1 MASLQ
6 RFLADY
12 DMAMLRALA
21 QARGLELAS
30 NRQAEAA
37 DRLAAALL
45 EPLSLRVALAR
56 LSGDARRALDALI
69 AAGGKVRSA
78 QFGRDFGV
86 VRPTGPSRLERETPW
101 QTPANPAEELFYQ
114 GLIFRAFDRDAG
126 GPGEFLFIPSD
137 LLALLPPPKV
147 EPPRFSVETV
157 PAPDRPRDGGRALLQ
172 DLFAYLVHLQLHDVR
187 PYVDGRLGRRDL
199 AELRCRL
206 ADPDERRLAFLRH
219 LAMRL
224 GFVVRQGE
232 FLRLDAAPVKGWLAA
247 SPDAQSLLLAEA
259 WRDDPTWNDL
269 RHVPGLAF
277 DEETGWQL
285 RNDPV
290 ATRQALL
297 VLLGRCPLDAWWTVP
312 SFVAA
317 AKQVRPDFLRPDG
330 DYDGW
335 YVRDTATGT
344 YLAGFEAW
352 ERVEGALL
360 SDLLTGALHWLGAV
374 AAGTSEAGPVCRLT
388 ATGACLLGL
397 AEPEAEAPPAPP
409 ITIRP
414 DFRVEVPA
422 PPNLYTRFQLERF
435 ADLESADPCRY
446 RLTVGALGRAL
457 ARGLRVEQ
465 VLAFLQQASEQRVPG
480 SVTAQLRLWA
490 GRYDSVQLEEMAL
503 LRVKSERV
511 MKELSML
518 PETRALIEQ
527 VLTPTSALVRRKDLP
542 RLRHELQSL
551 GYLRPSAEEE
561 GGPSSGAFQFSG
573 EHNIM

>member
-1 MASLQ
+1 MVNLQ

-21 QARGLELAS
+21 QARGLALAS

-37 DRLAAALL
+37 DQLAAGLL
-45 EPLSLRVALAR
+45 DPLSLRVALAH
-56 LSGDARRALDALI
+56 LSSGARRALEALI
-69 AAGGKVRSA
+69 AAGGKMRSA
-78 QFGRDFGV
+78 QFGRDFGQ
-86 VRPTGPSRLERETPW
+86 VRPAGPGRLEREAPW
-101 QTPANPAEELFYQ
+101 QNPASPAEELLYL
-114 GLIFRAFDRDAG
+114 GLIFRAFDRDEG
-126 GPGEFLFIPSD
+126 GPGEFVFIPTD
-137 LLALLPPPKV
+137 LLPLLPLLPPPAV
-147 EPPRFSVETV
+147 EPPRFSVEAV
-157 PAPDRPRDGGRALLQ
+157 PAPAQPREGGRALVQ

-187 PYVDGRLGRRDL
+187 PYTDGRLGRRDL

-206 ADPDERRLAFLRH
+206 VDPGERRLAFLRH
-219 LAMRL
+219 LVMRL

-232 FLRLDAAPVKGWLAA
+232 FLHLDAAPVKGWLAA
-247 SPDAQSLLLAEA
+247 SPDAQSLALAEA

-269 RHVPGLAF
+269 RLVPGLAF

-290 ATRQALL
+290 ATRQAVL

-317 AKQVRPDFLRPDG
+317 VKSVRPDFQRPDG
-330 DYDGW
+330 DYEGW
-335 YVRDTATGT
+335 YVRDTATGA
-344 YLAGFEAW
+344 YLTGFESW

-360 SDLLTGALHWLGAV
+360 SDLLTGVLYWLGAV
-374 AAGTSEAGPVCRLT
+374 AAGTSEAGPVCCLT
-388 ATGACLLGL
+388 DAGARLLGL
-397 AEPEAEAPPAPP
+397 AEPENEAPPVPP

-414 DFRVEVPA
+414 DLRVEVPA

-457 ARGLRVEQ
+457 MRGLRVEQ
-465 VLAFLQQASEQRVPG
+465 VLAFLQQASEQRVPANVPG
-480 SVTAQLRLWA
+480 QLRLWA
-490 GRYDSVQLEEMAL
+490 GRFDSVQLEEMAL

-511 MKELSML
+511 LKELSML

-527 VLTPTSALVRRKDLP
+527 VLTPTTALVHRKDLP
-542 RLRHELQSL
+542 RLRRELQAL
-551 GYLRPSAEEE
+551 GYLRPSTE
-561 GGPSSGAFQFSG
+561 GETGP
-573 EHNIM
+573 